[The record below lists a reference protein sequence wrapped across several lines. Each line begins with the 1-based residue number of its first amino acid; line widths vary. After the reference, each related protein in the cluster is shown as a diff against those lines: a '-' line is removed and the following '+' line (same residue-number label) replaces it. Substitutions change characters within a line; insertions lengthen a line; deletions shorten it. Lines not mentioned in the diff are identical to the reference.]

1 MKKIAVLTVACLLVL
16 TTVQA
21 QTQSARKDPKIKKV
35 SLKNLEKTSV
45 SDVAKS
51 HFYSDFGNMADVQ
64 WKRTPY
70 FDEATFT
77 KDGKQM
83 IAYYD
88 YDENL
93 VGTTSIAKFSD
104 LPASGQKEIQK
115 IYKGYKIGPVIFFDD
130 NEANDT
136 DMLLYGTQFED
147 EDSYFVEL
155 TKANNKLVV
164 HVTPD
169 GNVYYFK
176 QLENIS

>member
-16 TTVQA
+16 TTAQA
-21 QTQSARKDPKIKKV
+21 QTQSAKKDPKIKKV
-35 SLKNLEKTSV
+35 SLKKHESTMV
-45 SDVAKS
+45 GDIDKS
-51 HFYSDFGNMADVQ
+51 QFYSDFGKIANVQ
-64 WKRTPY
+64 WQRTPY

-77 KDGKQM
+77 KDGKTM
-83 IAYYD
+83 TAYYD
-88 YDENL
+88 YDEDL
-93 VGTTSIAKFSD
+93 VGTTSVAKFSD

-155 TKANNKLVV
+155 TNTNNKIVV
-164 HVTPD
+164 HVTSD

-176 QLENIS
+176 QLTNVS